1 MTPPLENAALRFSQR
16 VYQRC
21 LWLYPQAH
29 RAKYGGTMSQLFRDQ
44 CREAWRKHAWRGLA
58 AVWLRAVPDLCQTA
72 VAEHLSSIR
81 EPESK
86 PGRLASILKTQSTS
100 PALMVRIALAA
111 FVPLV
116 GVALV
121 VMVGFLQPK
130 TYTSESRLL
139 VRWVIPEDPIAG
151 QPVKDPAALYRINRL
166 MMEREIRLMQSDAVL
181 ERVLQRQ
188 RSNTTESK
196 FQDRGQ
202 GSPTREA
209 LARLRWQLQVS
220 SAPESGIIQLR
231 VTSGSAKDA
240 ARLANALVETY
251 LAQTREA
258 ADPKLRQLTSALD
271 APGLKV
277 EGPDSELP
285 RVYAVSLIQQPTL
298 GERTIRP
305 NFLRNL
311 PPGGVGGPLISLLA
325 GGGIVLLAHRT
336 AQRRSSRIPALKLIC
351 VPANGQRST

>member
-1 MTPPLENAALRFSQR
+1 MIPPLENAALRFSQR

-21 LWLYPQAH
+21 LRFYPQAH
-29 RAKYGGTMSQLFRDQ
+29 RAKFGEAMSQLFRDQ
-44 CREAWRKHAWRGLA
+44 CREAWRQQAWRGLA

-111 FVPLV
+111 SVPLV

-121 VMVGFLQPK
+121 VTVSFLQK

-139 VRWVIPEDPIAG
+139 VRWVIPEDSIAG
-151 QPVKDPAALYRINRL
+151 QSLKDPAALYRINRL

-196 FQDRGQ
+196 FQDRAQ

-231 VTSGSAKDA
+231 VTSGSAQDA
-240 ARLANALVETY
+240 AQLATALVETY

-258 ADPKLRQLTSALD
+258 ADPKLLKHTSAPD

-285 RVYAVSLIQQPTL
+285 RLYAVSLIQQPTL